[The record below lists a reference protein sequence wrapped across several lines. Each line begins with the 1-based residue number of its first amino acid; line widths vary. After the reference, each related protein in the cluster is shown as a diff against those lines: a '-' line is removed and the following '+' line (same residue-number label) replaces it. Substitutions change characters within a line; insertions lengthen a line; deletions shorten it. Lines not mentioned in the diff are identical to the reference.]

1 MPRTPERRP
10 VGQPHILL
18 LITKAERGG
27 AQSHVLE
34 LLRLRDRARLTVA
47 SGEDGFLLEQARALG
62 LETVVVPH
70 LGVPLSP
77 THDLAALWEI
87 VKLLRQLKP
96 DLIHLHSSKAGLL
109 GRLSAWLCNVP
120 AIFTAHGWAFT
131 DGVPPARQRLA
142 LWLERLA
149 APLSAATIAVSEYDR
164 ALGRRLGAARQVWT
178 VHNAMPDQ
186 PVRPRVPWLDGRV
199 RFVMVARF
207 VPQKDP
213 ALLLRAAATLPGLE
227 VWMAGDGP
235 DLKAVQTLA
244 TELGMGERIQFLG
257 NREDVPVLLEQSDVF
272 CLCSN
277 YEGLP
282 ISILEAMRAGLPV
295 IASDVGGVREAVAHG
310 YTGLLVT
317 HNDLVSWRLAL
328 AQLLDD
334 PALRQTMGQAGR
346 ARFRSHFTVAQLL
359 DQTWAVY
366 QDVLSRRRPQR
377 PGNYSGN
384 A

>member
-1 MPRTPERRP
+1 
-10 VGQPHILL
+10 
-18 LITKAERGG
+18 
-27 AQSHVLE
+27 
-34 LLRLRDRARLTVA
+34 
-47 SGEDGFLLEQARALG
+47 
-62 LETVVVPH
+62 
-70 LGVPLSP
+70 
-77 THDLAALWEI
+77 
-87 VKLLRQLKP
+87 
-96 DLIHLHSSKAGLL
+96 
-109 GRLSAWLCNVP
+109 
-120 AIFTAHGWAFT
+120 
-131 DGVPPARQRLA
+131 
-142 LWLERLA
+142 
-149 APLSAATIAVSEYDR
+149 
-164 ALGRRLGAARQVWT
+164 
-178 VHNAMPDQ
+178 
-186 PVRPRVPWLDGRV
+186 
-199 RFVMVARF
+199 MVARF

>member
-1 MPRTPERRP
+1 MPRTPERSP

-77 THDLAALWEI
+77 THNLAALWEI

-109 GRLSAWLCNVP
+109 SRLSAWLCNVP

-178 VHNAMPDQ
+178 VHNAMPD
-186 PVRPRVPWLDGRV
+186 
-199 RFVMVARF
+199 
-207 VPQKDP
+207 
-213 ALLLRAAATLPGLE
+213 
-227 VWMAGDGP
+227 
-235 DLKAVQTLA
+235 
-244 TELGMGERIQFLG
+244 
-257 NREDVPVLLEQSDVF
+257 
-272 CLCSN
+272 
-277 YEGLP
+277 
-282 ISILEAMRAGLPV
+282 
-295 IASDVGGVREAVAHG
+295 
-310 YTGLLVT
+310 
-317 HNDLVSWRLAL
+317 
-328 AQLLDD
+328 
-334 PALRQTMGQAGR
+334 
-346 ARFRSHFTVAQLL
+346 
-359 DQTWAVY
+359 
-366 QDVLSRRRPQR
+366 
-377 PGNYSGN
+377 
-384 A
+384 